1 MKLGSFLSNNY
12 LWTVVKRSTL
22 VNNVLKRCLC
32 NLASIVLFPAWLL
45 KPRVKSLI
53 CAQLKSF
60 KCARA
65 QLKSLKCARARSYLF
80 ELEKFRRF
88 PSQCHL
94 GNIKKEK
101 KKYDSTFGTET
112 VYFIG
117 QALKSEYEIIP
128 PRKGKK
134 NMVNHQRLM
143 NLK

>member
-1 MKLGSFLSNNY
+1 MAFETESEKFDLRAR
-12 LWTVVKRSTL
+12 TR
-22 VNNVLKRCLC
+22 
-32 NLASIVLFPAWLL
+32 
-45 KPRVKSLI
+45 
-53 CAQLKSF
+53 AQLKSF

-134 NMVNHQRLM
+134 NMVNPQRPVSYTHLT
-143 NLK
+143 LPTIYSV